1 MITLMFDFERNVFY
15 TISSFQEK
23 DIIKGQGFYW
33 NPQRYRWETDSIDKA
48 RSLSLLPDVTLD
60 RSVEEGIKRIE
71 ELRHRYYNLSMKV
84 NSNISVPIPE
94 ELKEKGYSYYQ
105 HQLAGI
111 EYMLEKKNVL
121 VADKMRLGKTIET
134 IGYIN
139 ITHPSRILI
148 VAPNIAVYTTWY
160 KELEKW
166 LVNGYKISIVDGSPP
181 VAEDNS
187 ILIMHYEQL
196 LKYENE
202 LLMQRWDL
210 IILDE
215 SHFIKNIKAKRTKV
229 ALKLRSRAQNRICL
243 TGTPIIN
250 RVTELFPQ
258 LKFIGSDIASSW
270 KDFADKYVV
279 FNQFGWAVGSKNL
292 DELNYRLRS
301 TCMIRRTEEDVEDMP
316 DRVRQLIVIPSDMI
330 SRDVMEENRKFSKY
344 IQTYLEEGKDKL
356 FQKLNID
363 GYTPSYFFQE
373 ISRIRHDTARSKVPF
388 IVEAIKNTLE
398 DEDKVVVFAYHHD
411 VIEAIA
417 REFPNSAVVYGE
429 VPQKERDELIN
440 KFQTDPNCRV
450 FIGSLRVAS
459 FSINL
464 SVSSICIFGEIDW
477 TPSGISQPEDRL
489 AVMGKRNI
497 VGSQFILVENT
508 IDYMIASKIIQKDK
522 LIYET
527 LKGGEILA
535 EVQ

>member
-1 MITLMFDFERNVFY
+1 LITIMFDFERNVFY
-15 TISSFQEK
+15 TISSFEEK
-23 DIIKGQGFYW
+23 DVIKGQGFYW
-33 NPQRYRWETDSIDKA
+33 NPQRYRWETDSIDKV
-48 RSLSLLPDVTLD
+48 RRLSSLPNVITDS
-60 RSVEEGIKRIE
+60 SVEEGTKKIE
-71 ELRHRYYNLSMKV
+71 ELRNKSYKASMKI
-84 NSNISVPIPE
+84 NSNISVPMPK
-94 ELKEKGYSYYQ
+94 ELQDKGYYYYQ

-121 VADKMRLGKTIET
+121 LADKMRLGKTIET

-139 ITHPSRILI
+139 VTHPSRILI

-160 KELEKW
+160 KELKKW
-166 LVNGYKISIVDGSPP
+166 LVHNYKISIVNGSPP

-196 LKYENE
+196 IKYENQ

-229 ALKLRSRAQNRICL
+229 ALKLRTRAKNRICL

-250 RVTELFPQ
+250 RVTELYPQ

-270 KDFADKYVV
+270 KEFADKYVV
-279 FNQFGWAVGSKNL
+279 FNQFGWPVGSKNL
-292 DELNYRLRS
+292 DDLNYRLRS
-301 TCMIRRTEEDVEDMP
+301 TCMLRRTEEDVEDMP
-316 DRVRQLIVIPSDMI
+316 ERVRQLIVIPSNMI
-330 SRDVMEENRKFSKY
+330 SKDVIEENRKFSKY

-356 FQKLNID
+356 FEKLNID

-388 IVEAIKNTLE
+388 IVEAIKNALE
-398 DEDKVVVFAYHHD
+398 NEDKVVVFAYHHD

-417 REFPNSAVVYGE
+417 REFPNSAVVYGD
-429 VPQKERDELIN
+429 VPQKERDEMIN
-440 KFQTDPNCRV
+440 KFQNDQNCRV
-450 FIGSLRVAS
+450 FIGSLKVAS

-489 AVMGKRNI
+489 VVIGKKNI

-508 IDYMIASKIIQKDK
+508 IDYMIASKIIQKNK

-527 LKGGEILA
+527 LKGGDILA
-535 EVQ
+535 QIQ